1 MLESHIHLIH
11 WFTSI
16 ILPCGEFKT
25 KVIFMLNKDRVY
37 STAVDNAV
45 GAIHK
50 DSEGENIPDIAGKT
64 NYFPFC
70 STGAGKE
77 SVSE

>member
-11 WFTSI
+11 WFASI

-25 KVIFMLNKDRVY
+25 KVIFMLNK

-64 NYFPFC
+64 NYFPFF